1 LLCTFRPLD
10 NFIPELLREVE
21 VTTVIGVETGAGVEA
36 AAVIG
41 GSVVTAEAG
50 MGARVIEI
58 DAASK
63 GSMTFE

>member
-1 LLCTFRPLD
+1 M
-10 NFIPELLREVE
+10 
-21 VTTVIGVETGAGVEA
+21 ETGAGVEA

-63 GSMTFE
+63 GSMTFEWTDDSDTISPTSIAFVR